1 MTINPRTQTQ
11 NCCTKMKVYHFL
23 RTWRPGGLTW
33 WCGRL
38 PVNREE
44 HQVVVTE
51 TSQKG
56 IWTHGQLYG
65 NRSRYVFSTYYRLD
79 FRFYH
84 TVCFIWTTR
93 IILSRHMMVSSAE
106 FNSQTRSQNHKKC
119 CNQFCLFLCI
129 CFCVK
134 WWLLLRKERKCVNFD
149 EWHQVGKQKSFI
161 CKKADPFY
169 ILDLKY
175 NLKVETILSFLFW

>member
-1 MTINPRTQTQ
+1 MYKNKIEQE
-11 NCCTKMKVYHFL
+11 YD
-23 RTWRPGGLTW
+23 GGIHLA
-33 WCGRL
+33 
-38 PVNREE
+38 
-44 HQVVVTE
+44 
-51 TSQKG
+51 
-56 IWTHGQLYG
+56 
-65 NRSRYVFSTYYRLD
+65 
-79 FRFYH
+79 
-84 TVCFIWTTR
+84 
-93 IILSRHMMVSSAE
+93 AE
-106 FNSQTRSQNHKKC
+106 FNSQTQSQNHKKC

>member
-1 MTINPRTQTQ
+1 MYKNKIEQE
-11 NCCTKMKVYHFL
+11 YDGSIHL
-23 RTWRPGGLTW
+23 A
-33 WCGRL
+33 
-38 PVNREE
+38 
-44 HQVVVTE
+44 
-51 TSQKG
+51 
-56 IWTHGQLYG
+56 
-65 NRSRYVFSTYYRLD
+65 
-79 FRFYH
+79 
-84 TVCFIWTTR
+84 
-93 IILSRHMMVSSAE
+93 AE
-106 FNSQTRSQNHKKC
+106 FNSQTQSQNHKKC

-175 NLKVETILSFLFW
+175 NLKVETILSFSILVKNKGLKWM